1 MRRGLWVGAVAF
13 VVVAAI
19 SVSNI
24 FGVVDTKPANAV
36 LLDSEF
42 EGSFI
47 QPSVDLS
54 ADGYW
59 AWLAGD
65 VACTE
70 GERVEVNAWIVQ
82 PSTGAEAQGGWHGS
96 CTGAPELWNTGS
108 IPSQNSYSFEEGPA
122 EVCATAR
129 TRSNSGTTDIF
140 QGCSEVEA
148 APTA

>member
-13 VVVAAI
+13 VMAAAMSVA
-19 SVSNI
+19 NI
-24 FGVVDTKPANAV
+24 FGDGVKPANAV
-36 LLDSEF
+36 LLDSDF
-42 EGSFI
+42 EDSFI

-70 GERVEVNAWIVQ
+70 GERVEINAWIVQ
-82 PSTGAEAQGGWHGS
+82 PSTGAEAEGSWHGS

-108 IPSQNSYSFEEGPA
+108 IPSQNAYSFEEGPA
-122 EVCATAR
+122 EVCATAW

>member
-1 MRRGLWVGAVAF
+1 MRRGLWVGAVAL

-19 SVSNI
+19 SAANI
-24 FGVVDTKPANAV
+24 LGIATTANAV

-42 EGSFI
+42 EDSFI
-47 QPSVDLS
+47 QPSVSLS

-65 VACTE
+65 VGCTE

-82 PSTGAEAQGGWHGS
+82 PSTGAEAEGSWHSS

-122 EVCATAR
+122 EVCATAW

>member
-19 SVSNI
+19 SVPNI
-24 FGVVDTKPANAV
+24 FGVDKQAKAV
-36 LLDSEF
+36 LFDSNF
-42 EGSFI
+42 EDSFI
-47 QPSVDLS
+47 QPSVSLS

-59 AWLAGD
+59 AWLAGE
-65 VACTE
+65 VGCTQ

-82 PSTGAEAQGGWHGS
+82 SSSGAEAEGSWHGS

-108 IPSQNSYSFEEGPA
+108 IPSQNSYSFKEGPA
-122 EVCATAR
+122 EVCATAW

>member
-1 MRRGLWVGAVAF
+1 MQRGLWVGAVAF

-19 SVSNI
+19 SAANI
-24 FGVVDTKPANAV
+24 FGIAKTANAV
-36 LLDSEF
+36 RLDSEF
-42 EGSFI
+42 EDSFI
-47 QPSVDLS
+47 QPAVTLS

-82 PSTGAEAQGGWHGS
+82 PSTGAEAEGSWHGS
-96 CTGAPELWNTGS
+96 CTGAPALWNTGS
-108 IPSQNSYSFEEGPA
+108 IPSQNSYSFEEGAA
-122 EVCATAR
+122 EVCATAW